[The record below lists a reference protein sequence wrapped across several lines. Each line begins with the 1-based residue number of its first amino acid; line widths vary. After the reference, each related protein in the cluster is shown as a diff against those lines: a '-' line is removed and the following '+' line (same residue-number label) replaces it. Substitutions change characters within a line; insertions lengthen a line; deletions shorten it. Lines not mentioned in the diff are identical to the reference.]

1 MYKYYNKATGQEITS
16 EQAYKMRDD
25 EKIVKAEYI
34 NDLLKEI
41 SWLDDR
47 LYEKGA
53 DSDERNEQIR
63 IIDKLSVFIKS
74 LE

>member
-1 MYKYYNKATGQEITS
+1 
-16 EQAYKMRDD
+16 MRDD
-25 EKIVKAEYI
+25 EKIVKAEYTSKAYI